1 MTTDIPPGY
10 IYDAKGRVLTYLDKD
25 TGYWEMYIHDDQNN
39 RMTLKTSA
47 NYWGVYTYD
56 EQGRAVTYKD
66 SRGDKGYWAYGQ
78 YTPDSKRGV
87 FTFLLAALT
96 NWARHRKQAATPTH
110 RSEISLM
117 LDAALLSVKAINE
130 ETALLNNKLP
140 PRNYHRED
148 TP

>member
-1 MTTDIPPGY
+1 MTTDTRPDIPLGHTH
-10 IYDAKGRVLTYLDKD
+10 DAHGNELTYKRSD
-25 TGYWEMYIHDDQNN
+25 GYWHE
-39 RMTLKTSA
+39 
-47 NYWGVYTYD
+47 YTRD
-56 EQGRAVTYKD
+56 EQGRELTYKNSD
-66 SRGDKGYWAYGQ
+66 GAYGRWAYGQ

-110 RSEISLM
+110 RSEVSLM

-140 PRNYHRED
+140 PRNHQRED
-148 TP
+148 TL